1 MADSEKLNYV
11 ATDEMNAGLSF
22 DSNDSV
28 MDKLQGLKNRI
39 SVLNDNYQNFT
50 AATKQGLAR
59 IKSIITD
66 KMKDHLSGIMDGKIG
81 NLAKEI
87 AEEASKDL
95 GLDTENMNE
104 ESQQAFLNVLAE
116 NDLIQPLNN

>member
-104 ESQQAFLNVLAE
+104 ESQQAFLKN
-116 NDLIQPLNN
+116 IFIY